1 MKMINTLI
9 HAQEKRNYHL
19 DKIAALESLNPECE
33 ITKQWVA
40 DKIAQQKR
48 AISRVDESVERGL
61 NKLKNLLA
69 GVTFVLI
76 GVVGLYCSVQIAPG
90 FSLWFLSL
98 YTIGVAALAYGTA
111 LIFKRLVIWE

>member
-1 MKMINTLI
+1 MINTK
-9 HAQEKRNYHL
+9 EKRNYHM

-33 ITKQWVA
+33 ITKQWVT

-48 AISRVDESVERGL
+48 AINRIDESVEREL

-69 GVTFVLI
+69 GVIFVLI

-98 YTIGVAALAYGTA
+98 YTIGVASLAYGTA
-111 LIFKRLVIWE
+111 LIFRRLTIWE

>member
-1 MKMINTLI
+1 MINTLL
-9 HAQEKRNYHL
+9 HAQEKRNYHI

-33 ITKQWVA
+33 ITKQWVS

-48 AISRVDESVERGL
+48 AINRVDESVAREL
-61 NKLKNLLA
+61 NRLKNLIA

-76 GVVGLYCSVQIAPG
+76 GVAGLYCSVQIAPG

-98 YTIGVAALAYGTA
+98 YTIGVASVAYGTA
-111 LIFKRLVIWE
+111 LIFRRLVIWE